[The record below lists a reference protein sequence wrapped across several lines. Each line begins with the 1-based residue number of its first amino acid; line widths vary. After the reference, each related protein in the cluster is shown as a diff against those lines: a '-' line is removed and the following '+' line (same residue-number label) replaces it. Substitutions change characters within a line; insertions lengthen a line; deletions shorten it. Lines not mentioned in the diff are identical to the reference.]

1 MISRY
6 ILILLGVISLIWIG
20 YVGLNLVDS
29 NEEFN
34 PNCFFGVNDEKI
46 LVINRLDEVPIDEN
60 KFSVSPKAFNLF
72 KNISKFLKK
81 GSTIYLS
88 KNQDQLLICKK
99 DNWKSDEVVH
109 IFEKSNY
116 HIEETGTATF
126 KIDEFKLDFR
136 HEVLHI
142 YSENVQFP
150 KVKNLEW
157 LKFDHKASASLIEFK
172 SNGKSVLIK
181 DIYSNSNGAVEY
193 ISKGNRKSKGKQIDD
208 QDLFSSA
215 LPKAI
220 ESYHFYEKEY
230 YSNLDEVYKK
240 GPMHYWLESG
250 FVELEYKDELI
261 ILTDFTDSKDPFLL
275 LNEITQD
282 ENNTMEESSTFFKNI
297 QLTKNFPKVLEDGFY
312 IYKMDDFIII
322 SASKAICNDF
332 LMSNK
337 QNDSSTD
344 STNIYLKQLPKKV
357 SERYIS
363 KNRNYSKTIYKN
375 KIIETFLN

>member
-20 YVGLNLVDS
+20 YVGINLVDS

-46 LVINRLDEVPIDEN
+46 LVINRLDEVPVDEN
-60 KFSVSPKAFNLF
+60 KFSISPKAFNLF
-72 KNISKFLKK
+72 INISKFLKK

-99 DNWKSDEVVH
+99 DNWESDEVVH

-116 HIEETGTATF
+116 HIEETGNATF
-126 KIDEFKLDFR
+126 KIDDFKVDFR
-136 HEVLHI
+136 HEALHI

-220 ESYHFYEKEY
+220 ESYHFYETTAHTILCNK
-230 YSNLDEVYKK
+230 
-240 GPMHYWLESG
+240 
-250 FVELEYKDELI
+250 LI
-261 ILTDFTDSKDPFLL
+261 
-275 LNEITQD
+275 
-282 ENNTMEESSTFFKNI
+282 
-297 QLTKNFPKVLEDGFY
+297 V
-312 IYKMDDFIII
+312 
-322 SASKAICNDF
+322 
-332 LMSNK
+332 
-337 QNDSSTD
+337 
-344 STNIYLKQLPKKV
+344 
-357 SERYIS
+357 
-363 KNRNYSKTIYKN
+363 
-375 KIIETFLN
+375 